1 MAWRRSSISNL
12 HNFFLSTFVCTPV
25 FSFTFHHFTLC
36 PSLVSAYLYASVL
49 FPSSTPQHS
58 REASNIS
65 NTVSASCF
73 NLLLLCEIFI
83 SLWLST
89 SFAPQESRETTYKS
103 DPGALR
109 WIEKRQDALPPS
121 LYTDLQFLLSNK
133 SNQNPYQH
141 TWFLSVFPLLI
152 LAVGLLE
159 NVWGPRT
166 DMGSKLLS
174 EMFLLMCKH
183 AECED
188 TLSIR
193 TLNYRSQDVLTLTV
207 IKFSLAFEHTGS
219 KLLSCFKFC
228 PACEAVE
235 NGELLLSIEICYR
248 ISQRESTTTNMLICF
263 LLND

>member
-12 HNFFLSTFVCTPV
+12 NSFFLSTFVCIPV
-25 FSFTFHHFTLC
+25 CFFVFHHFTLC
-36 PSLVSAYLYASVL
+36 PSLVSAYVYTSAL

-58 REASNIS
+58 RKASNIS
-65 NTVSASCF
+65 NTVLASCF
-73 NLLLLCEIFI
+73 HLLLLCEIFI

-133 SNQNPYQH
+133 SNQNPHQH
-141 TWFLSVFPLLI
+141 TRFLSVFPLLI

-174 EMFLLMCKH
+174 EMFLLVQTCRVWTHFVHPYTELQKPGCTH
-183 AECED
+183 AH
-188 TLSIR
+188 R
-193 TLNYRSQDVLTLTV
+193 N
-207 IKFSLAFEHTGS
+207 
-219 KLLSCFKFC
+219 
-228 PACEAVE
+228 
-235 NGELLLSIEICYR
+235 
-248 ISQRESTTTNMLICF
+248 
-263 LLND
+263 